1 MQVEQ
6 AKFLLDSLLPQI
18 EEDSAT
24 TRKVLAAI
32 PEEQRQYQPDPK
44 SRSAFELAW
53 HVASSDV
60 WFLDGVIR
68 GQFGTEEEK
77 MPAQIKTVANILEW
91 YDGKMPGL
99 LERLKALSGEELA
112 REIPFFGLFNRAAVA
127 YLIFMLIHVVHHR
140 GQLAAYLRPMGGK
153 VPSIYGGSADEP
165 FEMAQTEPAS

>member
-1 MQVEQ
+1 MQAEQ

-32 PEEQRQYQPDPK
+32 PEERKQYRPEPK
-44 SRSAFELAW
+44 SRNAFELAW

-60 WFLDGVIR
+60 WFLDGIIR
-68 GQFGTEEEK
+68 GQFGTEEDK
-77 MPAQIKTVANILEW
+77 MPAEIKTVADIRDW
-91 YDGKMPGL
+91 YDRKMPGL

-140 GQLAAYLRPMGGK
+140 GWLAAYLRPMGGK

-165 FEMAQTEPAS
+165 FQMPEPQPAS